1 MSIQSRF
8 SLFKIINF
16 LLLHFRRKSINEL
29 MDELTLFH
37 GSPGAYMGRYR
48 IISGPPV
55 HKSKTCTLVFA
66 EDLTTNER
74 VALKI
79 MLHRHQFVAEI
90 EARHNRG
97 NPLSADYII
106 TLLGWHCPSDDSIS
120 DEGGRTPLQEA
131 TEKTEDGAATY
142 VLVMPQG
149 ERSLHDACAKER
161 IAGID
166 ADAVVGIMQQVGGC
180 LRYLHSM
187 GVVHMD
193 VKPRNIIRL
202 TDGRVILCDMVRWFF
217 WISTCIWRM
226 LLQILIA
233 LQLVRRSMDAHW
245 LFINQR
251 TKINFLTISF
261 AAKPNHC
268 LLLSSKSTPIMIGCG
283 DGAWQPRRWQV
294 EHGLLLA

>member
-1 MSIQSRF
+1 
-8 SLFKIINF
+8 
-16 LLLHFRRKSINEL
+16 
-29 MDELTLFH
+29 
-37 GSPGAYMGRYR
+37 MGRYR
-48 IISGPPV
+48 ILPGPAV
-55 HKSKTCTLVFA
+55 HKSKTCTISFA
-66 EDLTTNER
+66 EDQTNGQM

-79 MLHRHQFVAEI
+79 MIHRTQFVAEI
-90 EARHNRG
+90 AARYNSG
-97 NPLSADYII
+97 NPLSADHVI
-106 TLLGWHCPSDDSIS
+106 TLLGWHCPRGDPIS
-120 DEGGRTPLQEA
+120 DERGRAPWKELSETN
-131 TEKTEDGAATY
+131 EDGDTTY

-166 ADAVVGIMQQVGGC
+166 ADAAVDALRQVAGC
-180 LRYLHSM
+180 LAYLHFR

-193 VKPRNIIRL
+193 VKQRNVIRL
-202 TDGRVILCDMVRWFF
+202 TDGRFILCDMVRWFF
-217 WISTCIWRM
+217 WISTCIWHM